1 MMDTLLADLRYAVR
15 QLARSPGFTLGVV
28 LTLALGIGA
37 NVAMFSVVDR
47 MLFRPPPLLRDPG
60 SVHRIYLARR
70 YRGEEFA
77 NSAMPYARYV
87 DLTNGTSSFAR
98 TAAFTERDVAI
109 GVGTDARE
117 MRVGIV
123 SASFFGFFDAPPA
136 LGRYYTAAE
145 DAPPNGT
152 PVAVLAYAFWQTR
165 YGGRRDVLGSTL
177 QIGPTVHTIIGV
189 APQGFVGLWPTQRPI
204 AFVPITSHASTA
216 FSVPGQSFGD
226 VTGVIRDAW
235 WTTYH
240 WQWASMLVQRK
251 PGVSLAAATAD
262 LTNAYLKSYGA
273 EEAADPGTTPAA
285 VAQPRGMVA
294 SVLSERG
301 PNESSFAKVATWI
314 SGVALIV
321 LLIACANVA
330 NLLLARA
337 LRRRRE
343 IAVRLALGVSRA
355 RLLAQLF
362 TESVLLALLGGL
374 AGLLVAEWG
383 GAVLRAQFLPT
394 GSVLSVMGDTRTL
407 LFCGGAVLGA
417 GLLTGLAPAL
427 TQHGDVAGDLKA
439 GAREGTFQ
447 RSRLRT
453 GLLVLQGAL
462 SVVLLVGAGLFVRSL
477 RHVQVIPLGYDV
489 NPVLLVELNLRGVR
503 LDSARHVQ
511 LRRELLETAQGIPGV
526 EHVSRQLAVPF
537 WSSWSVGLHVAGIDS
552 VERLGEFDLNAVTPD
567 YFATL
572 GTRVH
577 RGRGIAA
584 QDAEHAPRVMVVS
597 DAMAKTLWPGRDAIG
612 QCVKVGA
619 DTVPCTYVVGV
630 AENIMSQKLGDD
642 PGLFYYL
649 SAAQWHPQ
657 DGGLFI
663 RTRGEA
669 APQVETIRRRLQQVM
684 PGASYVT
691 VTPLRDVLGEQT
703 RSWQLGATMFLAF
716 GALAL
721 ALAAIGLYSVMAYNV
736 AQRTQEMGVRASLGA
751 QQRDLIK
758 LVVNEGLR
766 VGVVG
771 IVIGVLIA
779 LAAGQWVA
787 PLLFQESPH
796 DPLVFGGVAL
806 VLLGTTV
813 VSSLVP
819 SRRAARV
826 DPMVALRYE

>member
-1 MMDTLLADLRYAVR
+1 MIDTLLADLRYAVR

-37 NVAMFSVVDR
+37 NVAMFSIVDR
-47 MLFRPPPLLRDPG
+47 MLLRPPPLLHDPG
-60 SVHRIYLARR
+60 ATHRVYLAQT
-70 YRGEEFA
+70 YSGKEQA
-77 NSAMPYARYV
+77 GGYMQYARYV
-87 DLTNGTSSFAR
+87 DLTSWTTAFSR
-98 TAAFTERDVAI
+98 TAAFTEADLAI
-109 GVGTDARE
+109 GVGTEARE

-123 SASFFGFFDAPPA
+123 SAAFFGFFDAPPA
-136 LGRYYTAAE
+136 LGRYFTAAE
-145 DAPPNGT
+145 DSPPSGT
-152 PVAVLAYAFWQTR
+152 PVAVLAHAFWQTR

-177 QIGPTVHTIIGV
+177 QIGPTLYTIIGV
-189 APQGFVGLWPTQRPI
+189 APEGFVGLWPVERPV
-204 AFVPITSHASTA
+204 AFIPITSYAGANTLALRGES
-216 FSVPGQSFGD
+216 
-226 VTGVIRDAW
+226 W

-240 WQWASMLVQRK
+240 WQWLLMLAQRK
-251 PGVSLAAATAD
+251 AAVSVAAANAD
-262 LTNAYLKSYGA
+262 LSNAFRRSYAAQRPGSPSLPPA
-273 EEAADPGTTPAA
+273 EMTR
-285 VAQPRGMVA
+285 PRAFVG

-301 PNESSFAKVATWI
+301 PTESSFAKVATWI

-330 NLLLARA
+330 NLLLGRA

-355 RLLAQLF
+355 RLLSQLF

-383 GAVLRAQFLPT
+383 GAVLRAQFLAKA
-394 GSVLSVMGDTRTL
+394 SDVRVMSDARTL
-407 LFCGGAVLGA
+407 LFGTVAALSA

-427 TQHGDVAGDLKA
+427 MQHGDVAGDLKA

-447 RSRLRT
+447 RSRVRIA
-453 GLLVLQGAL
+453 LLVLQGAL

-477 RHVQVIPLGYDV
+477 RHVRTIPLGYDV
-489 NPVLLVELNLRGVR
+489 DPVLIADINLRGTR
-503 LDSARHVQ
+503 LDSARNVA
-511 LRRELLETAQGIPGV
+511 LRRELLETAQAIPGV
-526 EHVSRQLAVPF
+526 EHASRQLTVPF
-537 WSSWSVGLHVAGIDS
+537 WTTWDLELHVAGIDS
-552 VERLGEFDLNAVTPD
+552 VGRLGDFALNAVTPE
-567 YFATL
+567 YFSTL
-572 GTRVH
+572 GTRLL
-577 RGRGIAA
+577 RGRGIEA
-584 QDAEHAPRVMVVS
+584 QDAEHAPRAMVVS
-597 DAMAKTLWPGRDAIG
+597 DAMAKALWPGRDPIG

-619 DTVPCTYVVGV
+619 DTAPCRYVVGV
-630 AENIMSQKLGDD
+630 AENIKSQRLGDD

-649 SAAQWHPQ
+649 STAQWYPDQ
-657 DGGLFI
+657 GGLFI
-663 RTRGEA
+663 RTRGDA
-669 APQVETIRRRLQQVM
+669 APHAETILRALQQVM
-684 PGASYVT
+684 PGAAYVT

-751 QQRDLIK
+751 QERDLIR

-771 IVIGVLIA
+771 IVIGVVIA
-779 LAAGQWVA
+779 LAGSEWLG
-787 PLLFQESPH
+787 PLLFRESPH
-796 DPLVFGGVAL
+796 DPLVFGFVTV

-813 VSSLVP
+813 LASLVP